1 MGLRT
6 GQRTNM
12 RSAANKETGSG
23 NAGIA
28 WLHPILNVLKEM
40 NSERNLR
47 RLVTMILDT
56 VIQFSNATRGSIAF
70 FKGDRFNAELSR
82 DNEQNELRHSDIPT
96 LGSALMRVN
105 ETGETVM
112 IDDVR
117 CDTRIRGG
125 GLLPGYDARSILCL
139 PLRVKSRVIGAVYL
153 DNTAI
158 SHAFGPRH
166 REFAQILTDHAAIAI
181 ENSLLE
187 RQSTRDRITGVSN
200 HAHFEQLLD
209 AELDRACRLGQSC
222 GLLMIDVD
230 DFKQVNDL
238 YGHPTGTDILRR
250 VASTLAKT
258 LRGMDVVGRPD
269 EQSESPVLGRF
280 GGDEF
285 EVILPHT
292 SRGGVLDAAAR
303 ILAAVKSEL
312 HVIDGTPITI
322 SITIGGAVYPHDAT
336 ETNDLVL
343 KADQA
348 LYQAKRA
355 GKGRVA
361 LFTPSAAIDEEDP

>member
-1 MGLRT
+1 
-6 GQRTNM
+6 M
-12 RSAANKETGSG
+12 RSAANKATGAG
-23 NAGIA
+23 KAGIA
-28 WLHPILNVLKEM
+28 GLHPILNVLKEM

-56 VIQFSNATRGSIAF
+56 IIEYSNATRGSIAF
-70 FKGDRFNAELSR
+70 FKGDSFNAELSR
-82 DNEQNELRHSDIPT
+82 DMEQTELRHSDIPT
-96 LGSALMRVN
+96 LGTTLMRVS
-105 ETGETVM
+105 ETGEAVV
-112 IDDVR
+112 IEDARSDA
-117 CDTRIRGG
+117 RIRDG

-139 PLRVKSRVIGAVYL
+139 PLRVKSRIVGAVYL
-153 DNTAI
+153 DNTRI
-158 SHAFGPRH
+158 SQAFGPRH
-166 REFAQILTDHAAIAI
+166 RELAQILTDHAAIAI

-209 AELDRACRLGQSC
+209 AELERARRLGQSC

-230 DFKQVNDL
+230 DFKQVNDI

-250 VASTLAKT
+250 IAATLAKT
-258 LRGMDVVGRPD
+258 LRGMDVVGRP
-269 EQSESPVLGRF
+269 EEPSEGPVLGRY

-292 SRGGVLDAAAR
+292 SRGGVLDAASR
-303 ILAAVKSEL
+303 ILSAVKSEE
-312 HVIDGTPITI
+312 HIIDGTPITL
-322 SITIGGAVYPHDAT
+322 SITIGGAVFPHDAT
-336 ETNDLVL
+336 ETNDLFL

-355 GKGRVA
+355 GKSRVA
-361 LFTPSAAIDEEDP
+361 LFTPSAAEAAEEE

>member
-1 MGLRT
+1 MA
-6 GQRTNM
+6 
-12 RSAANKETGSG
+12 SAANKATGAG
-23 NAGIA
+23 KAGIA
-28 WLHPILNVLKEM
+28 GLHPILNVLKEM

-56 VIQFSNATRGSIAF
+56 IIQFSNATRGSLAF

-82 DNEQNELRHSDIPT
+82 DRDRNELRHSDIPT
-96 LGSALMRVN
+96 LGSMLMRVN
-105 ETGETVM
+105 ETGETVV
-112 IDDVR
+112 IDDTR
-117 CDTRIRGG
+117 SELRIRDA

-153 DNTAI
+153 DNTRI
-158 SHAFGPRH
+158 TQAFGPRH
-166 REFAQILTDHAAIAI
+166 RELAQILTDHAAIAI
-181 ENSLLE
+181 ENSMLQ

-200 HAHFEQLLD
+200 HSHFEQQVD
-209 AELDRACRLGQSC
+209 AELERAERLGQSL

-230 DFKQVNDL
+230 DFKQVNDI
-238 YGHPTGTDILRR
+238 YGHPVGTDILRR
-250 VASTLAKT
+250 IATTLART
-258 LRGMDVVGRPD
+258 IRGMDVVGRP
-269 EQSESPVLGRF
+269 EEPSEGAVVGRF

-285 EVILPHT
+285 EVILPNT
-292 SRGGVLDAAAR
+292 TRGGVLDAAAR
-303 ILAAVKSEL
+303 ILMAVKSEQ
-312 HVIDGTPITI
+312 HMIQGTPITI

-336 ETNDLVL
+336 ETNDLFL

-361 LFTPSAAIDEEDP
+361 LFTPDAAPEEEQ

>member
-1 MGLRT
+1 MT
-6 GQRTNM
+6 P
-12 RSAANKETGSG
+12 AAKKATGSSK
-23 NAGIA
+23 AGIA
-28 WLHPILNVLKEM
+28 GLHPILNVLKEM

-56 VIQFSNATRGSIAF
+56 IIQFSNATRGSLAF

-82 DNEQNELRHSDIPT
+82 DKEQNELRHSDIPT
-96 LGSALMRVN
+96 LGKSLMRVN
-105 ETGETVM
+105 ESGESIVL
-112 IDDVR
+112 DDVR
-117 CDTRIRGG
+117 RDLQIRDG
-125 GLLPGYDARSILCL
+125 GLLPGYDARSIMCL

-153 DNTAI
+153 DNTHI
-158 SHAFGPRH
+158 THAFGPRH

-181 ENSLLE
+181 ENAMLE

-200 HAHFEQLLD
+200 HAHFEQLLE
-209 AELDRACRLGQSC
+209 AEIDRACRLGQSV

-230 DFKQVNDL
+230 DFKQVNDI
-238 YGHPTGTDILRR
+238 YGHPTGTDLLRR
-250 VASTLAKT
+250 VASTLGKT
-258 LRGMDVVGRPD
+258 LRGMDVVGRPED
-269 EQSESPVLGRF
+269 PSEGAVLGRY

-303 ILAAVKSEL
+303 ILSAVKTEQ
-312 HVIDGTPITI
+312 HIIDGTPITI
-322 SITIGGAVYPHDAT
+322 SITIGGAVYPHDST
-336 ETNDLVL
+336 EANDMFL

-361 LFTPSAAIDEEDP
+361 LFTPGAAEHAEE

>member
-1 MGLRT
+1 MA
-6 GQRTNM
+6 
-12 RSAANKETGSG
+12 SAANKATGAG
-23 NAGIA
+23 KAGIA
-28 WLHPILNVLKEM
+28 GLLPILNVLKEM

-56 VIQFSNATRGSIAF
+56 IIEYSNATRGSIAF
-70 FKGDRFNAELSR
+70 FKGERFNAELSR
-82 DNEQNELRHSDIPT
+82 DKDRNELRHADIPT
-96 LGSALMRVN
+96 LGTALMRVN
-105 ETGETVM
+105 EVGESVV

-117 CDTRIRGG
+117 SDHRIRDG
-125 GLLPGYDARSILCL
+125 GLLPGYDARSVLCL
-139 PLRVKSRVIGAVYL
+139 PLRVKSRLIGAVYL
-153 DNTAI
+153 DNTQMT
-158 SHAFGPRH
+158 HAFGPRH
-166 REFAQILTDHAAIAI
+166 RELAQILTDHAAIAI
-181 ENSLLE
+181 ENALLQ

-200 HAHFEQLLD
+200 HAHFEQQLD
-209 AELDRACRLGQSC
+209 AELDRARRMDQSV

-230 DFKQVNDL
+230 DFKQVNDI

-258 LRGMDVVGRPD
+258 LRGMDVVGRPE
-269 EQSESPVLGRF
+269 EQTESPVLGRF

-303 ILAAVKSEL
+303 ILQAVKTEQ

-322 SITIGGAVYPHDAT
+322 SITIGGAVFPFDAS
-336 ETNDLVL
+336 ETNDLFL
-343 KADQA
+343 RADQA

-355 GKGRVA
+355 GKGRVS
-361 LFTPSAAIDEEDP
+361 LYTPDTAPLEDE

>member
-1 MGLRT
+1 MSLASNSRASGA
-6 GQRTNM
+6 GK
-12 RSAANKETGSG
+12 ANI
-23 NAGIA
+23 AG
-28 WLHPILNVLKEM
+28 LHPILNVLKEM

-47 RLVTMILDT
+47 RLLTMILDT
-56 VIQFSNATRGSIAF
+56 IIQYSNATRGSIAF

-82 DNEQNELRHSDIPT
+82 DREQNELRHRDIPT
-96 LGSALMRVN
+96 LGTSLMRVS
-105 ETGETVM
+105 EIGETVV

-117 CDTRIRGG
+117 SDTSIRDG

-153 DNTAI
+153 DNTQVTQ
-158 SHAFGPRH
+158 AFGPRH
-166 REFAQILTDHAAIAI
+166 REMAQILTDHAAIAI
-181 ENSLLE
+181 ENALLE

-200 HAHFEQLLD
+200 HAHFEQLVD
-209 AELDRACRLGQSC
+209 AELDRARRLGQSC

-230 DFKQVNDL
+230 DFKQVNDI

-250 VASTLAKT
+250 IATTLSKT
-258 LRGMDVVGRPD
+258 LRGLDLVGRPEDPTEGAVVGRY
-269 EQSESPVLGRF
+269 

-285 EVILPHT
+285 EVLLPHT

-303 ILAAVKSEL
+303 ILLAVKTEE
-312 HVIDGTPITI
+312 HTIEGTPITI
-322 SITIGGAVYPHDAT
+322 SITIGGAVFPSDAM
-336 ETNDLVL
+336 ETNDLFL

-355 GKGRVA
+355 GKSRVA
-361 LFTPSAAIDEEDP
+361 LYTPTVEIIE